1 MGTMIRKLLIANRGE
16 IACRVIRTARAMG
29 IRTVAVYSEPDANS
43 LHAQLADEAV
53 ALGGDTP
60 ASSYLRTDA
69 VLAAA
74 KQIGAD
80 AIHPGYGFLSERAD
94 FAEAC
99 AAAGIQFVG
108 PSAAAMRRLGAKIDA
123 KQLAVESDVPIVP
136 GYFAPDASDEDL
148 RRAADEIGYP
158 VMLKASAGGG
168 GRGMR
173 IVRSA
178 EQFDDELATARDE
191 ALKGFG
197 DGAMMVEKLIE
208 RPRHIEVQIIADRH
222 GNVVALFERECS
234 IQRRHQKLIEE
245 APSPFVMRHPEIWP
259 RMKEASERLARA
271 AGYENAG
278 TVEFIVDPQ
287 TAEFYFLEVNARLQV
302 EHPVTEAITGLDL
315 VELQLRVASG
325 EALPFSDFPRE
336 RLQGHAIEARIV
348 AEDPAR
354 NFLPSVG
361 PILAWRPPTDPTVR
375 IDSGFRD
382 GDEVSRF
389 YDSLLAKAIVHAP
402 DRAAATARLKT
413 ALADFHVLGVRT
425 NIGWLLDL
433 MDNESF
439 RAGEFDTGFID
450 RELGIWQPGDVPAEL
465 GSILER
471 VSEPGAVSTAIVGTD
486 RPAWSQLDGWRNA
499 RV

>member
-1 MGTMIRKLLIANRGE
+1 MIRKLLIANRGE

-29 IRTVAVYSEPDANS
+29 IRTVAVYSDPDANS

-60 ASSYLRTDA
+60 ATSYLRMDA

-74 KQIGAD
+74 KQTGAD
-80 AIHPGYGFLSERAD
+80 AIHPCYGFLSERAD

-99 AAAGIQFVG
+99 AEVGIQFVG
-108 PSAAAMRRLGAKIDA
+108 PSATAMRRLGAKIDA
-123 KQLAVESDVPIVP
+123 KQLAVESNVPIVP
-136 GYFAPDASDEDL
+136 GYFAPDASDSDL
-148 RRAADEIGYP
+148 KRAAEEIGYP

-173 IVRSA
+173 IVRAA

-245 APSPFVMRHPEIWP
+245 APSPFVMRHPDLWP

-325 EALPFSDFPRE
+325 EPLPFADFPRE
-336 RLQGHAIEARIV
+336 QLQGHAIEARIV

-354 NFLPSVG
+354 SFLPSVG

-389 YDSLLAKAIVHAP
+389 YDSLLAKAIVHSP
-402 DRAAATARLKT
+402 NRDAAIARLR
-413 ALADFHVLGVRT
+413 ASLADFHVLGVRT

-433 MDNESF
+433 MNNQAFQS
-439 RAGEFDTGFID
+439 GEFDTGFID
-450 RELGIWQPGDVPAEL
+450 RELGVWEPGEIPDEL
-465 GSILER
+465 GAILAA
-471 VSEPGAVSTAIVGTD
+471 SSPGAEVAAVANAGD
-486 RPAWSQLDGWRNA
+486 RPAWSIADGWRNA
-499 RV
+499 RS